1 LTANNISA
9 LPTGTPVKTFSFT
22 GKQLFGEKDSAL
34 MKNEKTLNAAGD
46 YLAHNQF
53 GAVVIVVSTGMEGD
67 TQKDLQLS
75 QARAMLVREY
85 LVNNFEFDDTQVK
98 TLGQGKQAGTNQ
110 EADWGSVQV
119 IIFPTGTEIPVE
131 VQAPTSNTSQTGLA
145 QQVQAIKQP

>member
-1 LTANNISA
+1 
-9 LPTGTPVKTFSFT
+9 
-22 GKQLFGEKDSAL
+22 
-34 MKNEKTLNAAGD
+34 
-46 YLAHNQF
+46 
-53 GAVVIVVSTGMEGD
+53 MEGD